1 MRLSVPHTLVAA
13 AVGATMLTAA
23 PALVSAQQVQGVK
36 DRVFSISERVGSG
49 GDVRIFARQGDI
61 TISEGTGSTVEF
73 RAEKDERRGRLEEI
87 GFIVRKDGD
96 GVTICA
102 VYADDDDCD
111 ADGLD
116 RHSGRWNW
124 GRRSLHLAIT
134 VKVPRG
140 VRLNTASGNGDILL
154 VANVAEAR
162 IASGN
167 GKLRISG
174 VSGRVDAS
182 SGNGEVSVDNTT
194 GPVQARSGNGDI
206 TIGTVNGPVNASS
219 GNGDI
224 RVRMDKL
231 AGSDDMEFSSGN
243 GRVEVV
249 VPSDFSADV
258 EANSG
263 NGRITTDFPI
273 TIRGK
278 LSPSRLRGTIGN
290 GGRRL
295 RMSTGNGSMEI
306 RRAS

>member
-1 MRLSVPHTLVAA
+1 MRRTASHTLLAA
-13 AVGATMLTAA
+13 ALAFVPSLLA
-23 PALVSAQQVQGVK
+23 AQQVQGVK
-36 DRVFSISERVGSG
+36 DRSFTASERVAAG
-49 GDVRIFARQGDI
+49 GAVRIFARQGDI
-61 TISEGTGSTVEF
+61 TITEGAGSTVEF
-73 RAEKDERRGRLEEI
+73 RADKDDRRGRLDEI

-102 VYADDDDCD
+102 VYAEDDDCD

-116 RHSGRWNW
+116 RQSWRRNW
-124 GRRSLHLAIT
+124 GRRSLRLAMT

-140 VRLNTASGNGDILL
+140 TLVRATSGNGDVSL
-154 VANVAEAR
+154 AASVAEAHVS
-162 IASGN
+162 SGN
-167 GKLRISG
+167 GKVRVSG

-182 SGNGEVSVDNTT
+182 SGNGEVSVDNAT
-194 GPVQARSGNGDI
+194 GPVAARSGNGDV

-224 RVRMDKL
+224 RVRMEKL
-231 AGSDDMEFSSGN
+231 TGSDDMEFSSGN

-249 VPSDFSADV
+249 VPSDFSAEVD
-258 EANSG
+258 ANSG

-306 RRAS
+306 RRAG

>member
-1 MRLSVPHTLVAA
+1 MRLFASHTLVAA
-13 AVGATMLTAA
+13 ALATA
-23 PALVSAQQVQGVK
+23 PALLSAQQVQGVK
-36 DRVFSISERVGSG
+36 ERVFSASERVGSG
-49 GDVRIFARQGDI
+49 GEVRIYARQGDI

-73 RAEKDERRGRLEEI
+73 RAEKDDRRGRLDEI

-102 VYADDDDCD
+102 VYADDDDCE
-111 ADGLD
+111 ADGLE
-116 RHSGRWNW
+116 RRSGRWNW
-124 GRRSLHLAIT
+124 GRRSLHLAMT

-140 VRLNTASGNGDILL
+140 VHLRTSSGNGDVSL
-154 VANVAEAR
+154 VAGVAEAR
-162 IASGN
+162 VSSGN
-167 GKLRISG
+167 GKVRISG
-174 VSGRVDAS
+174 VNGRVDAS
-182 SGNGEVSVDNTT
+182 SGNGEVTVDNAS
-194 GPVQARSGNGDI
+194 GPVQARSGNGDV

-231 AGSDDMEFSSGN
+231 SGSDDMEFSSGN

-249 VPSDFSADV
+249 VPSDFSAEV

-290 GGRRL
+290 GGGRL

-306 RRAS
+306 RRAT

>member
-1 MRLSVPHTLVAA
+1 MRLSASHTLVTAALGAA
-13 AVGATMLTAA
+13 ALATA
-23 PALVSAQQVQGVK
+23 PTLASAQVQGVK
-36 DRVFSISERVGSG
+36 DRVFSASERVGSG
-49 GDVRIFARQGDI
+49 GEVRIFARQGDI
-61 TISEGTGSTVEF
+61 SISEGTGNTVEF
-73 RAEKDERRGRLEEI
+73 HAEKDDRRGRLDEI

-102 VYADDDDCD
+102 VYADDDGCD

-116 RHSGRWNW
+116 RRSGRWNW
-124 GRRSLHLAIT
+124 GRRSLRLTMT

-140 VRLNTASGNGDILL
+140 VHLRTASGNGDVSL

-162 IASGN
+162 VSSGN
-167 GKLRISG
+167 GKVRVSG

-182 SGNGEVSVDNTT
+182 TGNGEVSVDNAS
-194 GPVQARSGNGDI
+194 GPVQARSGNGDV

-224 RVRMDKL
+224 RVRMDRL
-231 AGSDDMEFSSGN
+231 SGSDDMEFSSGN

-249 VPSDFSADV
+249 VPSDFSAEV

-306 RRAS
+306 RRAT